1 MEVLLATR
9 PLTGAPRTPDGTG
22 VVLPG
27 LHANPSTQPRTWKGI
42 VMKATKAGAFSAYSH
57 YPTCPD
63 TIGSMADP
71 TTQTVTERKSALIMA
86 GGRIRLDDA
95 TVELLGGTGA
105 WINVDVIDGVVTLRP
120 SILPP
125 EVIEAVLGLPLD
137 TDES

>member
-1 MEVLLATR
+1 VAR
-9 PLTGAPRTPDGTG
+9 VAIGYA
-22 VVLPG
+22 
-27 LHANPSTQPRTWKGI
+27 
-42 VMKATKAGAFSAYSH
+42 
-57 YPTCPD
+57 D
-63 TIGSMADP
+63 TIDGMTDLA
-71 TTQTVTERKSALIMA
+71 ERQSALIMA

-125 EVIEAVLGLPLD
+125 EIIEAVLGLPLD